1 MIAPY
6 IPMKALELIAPS
18 TFDLV
23 EMPVPEPGPGDL
35 LVAVQA
41 CGICGSDIHG
51 MDGSSGRRIPPLVM
65 GHEASG
71 VVERRGSSIT
81 NWSEGDRVTF
91 DSTIYC
97 GQCDY
102 CQSGHVNLC
111 EDREVLGVS
120 TPDFRRQG
128 AFADFVIVPARIC
141 HRVPD
146 EVSFE
151 EAAFAEPVS
160 VALHA
165 VNRVRITKGE
175 SAVVVGAG
183 LIGLLV
189 VQALKRAG
197 CTNIIAIDLA
207 NERLELARQLGASAA
222 LRSDKENVLEEIRSL
237 TDGEGPEVVMEVV
250 GISPTVE
257 LAVNAARKGGRVC
270 LVGNLAPS
278 VQLPLQATVTR
289 ELDILGS
296 CAINGEYPDA
306 LAAIAAGEIDV
317 KALTSCVVPL
327 AEGASWFAR
336 LHEGTEPLLKVIL
349 RPG

>member
-1 MIAPY
+1 
-6 IPMKALELIAPS
+6 MKALELISSSA
-18 TFDLV
+18 FKLV
-23 EMPVPEPGPGDL
+23 EKPMPEPGPNDL
-35 LVAVQA
+35 LIAVRA

-65 GHEASG
+65 GHEAAG
-71 VVERRGSSIT
+71 IIERCGSNVT
-81 NWSEGDRVTF
+81 GWSEGDRLTF

-97 GQCDY
+97 GECDY
-102 CQSGHVNLC
+102 CRSGHVNLC

-128 AFADFVIVPARIC
+128 AFADYVVVPSRIC
-141 HRVPD
+141 HRIPVEVP
-146 EVSFE
+146 FE

-165 VNRVRITKGE
+165 VNRVNLAEGE

-189 VQALKRAG
+189 IQSLRRAG
-197 CTNIIAIDLA
+197 CENIIAIDLA
-207 NERLELARQLGASAA
+207 EERLELAMQLGATAA
-222 LRSDKENVLEEIRSL
+222 FRPDHDDLEGVIRAL
-237 TDGEGPEVVMEVV
+237 TGGEGPEVVVEVV
-250 GISPTVE
+250 GISSTVE
-257 LAVNAARKGGRVC
+257 LAVNMARKGGRVC

-278 VQLPLQATVTR
+278 VQFPLQAAVTR

-306 LAAIAAGEIDV
+306 IAAIAAGEIDV
-317 KALTSCVVPL
+317 RALTSCVVPL

-336 LHEGTEPLLKVIL
+336 LEAGKESLLKVIL

>member
-1 MIAPY
+1 
-6 IPMKALELIAPS
+6 MKALELISSSA
-18 TFDLV
+18 FKLV
-23 EMPVPEPGPGDL
+23 EKPMPEPGPNDVL
-35 LVAVQA
+35 IAVRA

-65 GHEASG
+65 GHEAAG
-71 VVERRGSSIT
+71 IIERCGSNVT
-81 NWSEGDRVTF
+81 GWSEGDRLTF

-97 GQCDY
+97 GECDY
-102 CQSGHVNLC
+102 CRSGHVNLC

-128 AFADFVIVPARIC
+128 AFADYVVVPSRIC
-141 HRVPD
+141 HRIPVEVP
-146 EVSFE
+146 FE

-165 VNRVRITKGE
+165 VNRVNLAEGE

-189 VQALKRAG
+189 IQSLRRAG
-197 CTNIIAIDLA
+197 CENIIAIDLA
-207 NERLELARQLGASAA
+207 EERLELAMQLGATAA
-222 LRSDKENVLEEIRSL
+222 FRPDHDDLEGVIRAL
-237 TDGEGPEVVMEVV
+237 TGGEGPEVVVEVV
-250 GISPTVE
+250 GISSTVE
-257 LAVNAARKGGRVC
+257 LAVNMARKGGRVC

-278 VQLPLQATVTR
+278 VQFPLQAAVTR

-306 LAAIAAGEIDV
+306 IAAIAAGEIDV
-317 KALTSCVVPL
+317 RALTSCVVPL

-336 LHEGTEPLLKVIL
+336 LEAGKESLLKVIL

>member
-1 MIAPY
+1 
-6 IPMKALELIAPS
+6 MKALELISSSA
-18 TFDLV
+18 FKLV
-23 EMPVPEPGPGDL
+23 EKPMPEPGPNDL
-35 LVAVQA
+35 LIAVRA

-65 GHEASG
+65 GHEAAG
-71 VVERRGSSIT
+71 IIERCGSNVT
-81 NWSEGDRVTF
+81 GWSEGDRLTF

-97 GQCDY
+97 GECDY
-102 CQSGHVNLC
+102 CRSGHVNLC

-128 AFADFVIVPARIC
+128 AFADYVVVPSRIC
-141 HRVPD
+141 HRIPVEVP
-146 EVSFE
+146 FE

-165 VNRVRITKGE
+165 VNRVNLAEGE

-189 VQALKRAG
+189 IQSLRRAG
-197 CTNIIAIDLA
+197 CENIIAIDLA
-207 NERLELARQLGASAA
+207 EERLELAMELGATSAFRPDHDDLEGVIRA
-222 LRSDKENVLEEIRSL
+222 L
-237 TDGEGPEVVMEVV
+237 TGGEGPEVVVEVV
-250 GISPTVE
+250 GISSTVE
-257 LAVNAARKGGRVC
+257 LAVNMARKGGRVC

-278 VQLPLQATVTR
+278 VQFPLQAAVTR

-306 LAAIAAGEIDV
+306 IAAIAAGEIDV
-317 KALTSCVVPL
+317 RALTSCVVPL

-336 LHEGTEPLLKVIL
+336 LEAGKESLLKVIL